1 MMIFSLFFSFFQIGL
16 LSFGGGYA
24 ALPMIQHQVVDL
36 HGWLSMTEFTD
47 LITISQMTPGPIAI
61 NAATFVGIKI
71 AGPIGAMAATTGCV
85 LPSCVIVTVIAWFYL
100 RYRQMEGLQIV
111 LNTLRPAVI
120 ALIAVSGVTILA
132 QSLFGGVS
140 MSWENFH
147 IGQALIFLICLYLLI
162 KKQKNPIFVM
172 VLAGVLNTVGQLLW
186 K

>member
-1 MMIFSLFFSFFQIGL
+1 MIFRLFFSFFQIGL

-24 ALPMIQHQVVDL
+24 AMPMIQHQVVEL
-36 HGWLSMTEFTD
+36 NHWLSMAEFTD
-47 LITISQMTPGPIAI
+47 LVTISQMTPGPIAI

-71 AGPIGAMAATTGCV
+71 AGPFGAAAATAGCV
-85 LPSCVIVTVIAWFYL
+85 LPSCIIVTVIAWFYL

-120 ALIAVSGVTILA
+120 ALIAVSAVTILA
-132 QSLFGGVS
+132 QSLFGGAS

-172 VLAGVLNTVGQLLW
+172 VLAGVLNMVGHFLF
-186 K
+186 